1 MVIVAIMV
9 GGGLFGVPGM
19 IVGVPVFAVL
29 NAAVWKLIGRSLDE
43 KDMSADAEF
52 YRDIDCVDPVSGK
65 CIANAG
71 EKIRIKSTGSYS
83 KSGKRQN
90 PGPGLGMKLNECL
103 HF

>member
-1 MVIVAIMV
+1 
-9 GGGLFGVPGM
+9 M

-65 CIANAG
+65 VLPMPV
-71 EKIRIKSTGSYS
+71 KKTYQKHR
-83 KSGKRQN
+83 
-90 PGPGLGMKLNECL
+90 KLQ
-103 HF
+103 